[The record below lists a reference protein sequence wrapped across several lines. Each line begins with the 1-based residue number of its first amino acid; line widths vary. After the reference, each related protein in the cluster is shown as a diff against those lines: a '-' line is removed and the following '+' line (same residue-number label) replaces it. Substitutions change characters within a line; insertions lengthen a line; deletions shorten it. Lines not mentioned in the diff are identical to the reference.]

1 MTDSKSGAGEEQ
13 FFSAGEGID
22 VNAIMAEIKDKI
34 DGKVSAGVLK
44 AKEITEIEEMEMLPL
59 PDFQEIPHVYQNHL
73 YPESMNRIGFEPEG
87 PGSTP
92 LKKLIKKLLS
102 MVRRVVMPVLRYMIR
117 PVTDETRKIHVDRH
131 NELRPITFQ
140 SKEYIK
146 LIHNALNNMVTESS
160 KLKIEN
166 DLLKTRMKVLED
178 KIEFVERRQR
188 AIEKRQF
195 DQ

>member
-1 MTDSKSGAGEEQ
+1 MTDKKSGTGDEQ

-22 VNAIMAEIKDKI
+22 VNAIMADIKEKI
-34 DGKVSAGVLK
+34 EGKISSGVLK
-44 AKEITEIEEMEMLPL
+44 SKEINEIEDMEMLPL

-73 YPESMNRIGFEPEG
+73 YPDSMNRIGFEPEG

-92 LKKLIKKLLS
+92 LKKLIKKVLS
-102 MVRRVVMPVLRYMIR
+102 KFRRVLLPLLRYMIR
-117 PVTDETRKIHVDRH
+117 PVTDETRRIHVDRH
-131 NELRPITFQ
+131 NELRPLTFQ

-146 LIHNALNNMVTESS
+146 LLHNALNNMVTESS

-195 DQ
+195 EK